1 MDKNLSWANQ
11 IAVVTGGSGDIGA
24 EVVRALLA
32 LGVKVAS
39 ADLLPFPEVKS
50 LSDSTNFFP
59 SIVDVS
65 NSKEVD
71 QWIDAV
77 TERWG
82 TPTIAV
88 IGATIVRNST
98 LVETSDADWDAVI
111 SVGLSSSFYVARA
124 VIKKM
129 LLVQAQG
136 KIVFIGSWA
145 ASNPHPHIG
154 SYSVMKAGTRALM
167 QNLALEYAHCGI
179 LINEVAPGI
188 VDAGLSK
195 ALFDK
200 DPTLKVRALESIPV
214 NLTLTTK
221 DVARD
226 ILYLCSPEN
235 LVTTGIVLTSDGGL
249 SIASTMNTGTPNR
262 MKDKSQ

>member
-1 MDKNLSWANQ
+1 MNNKSTWANQ

-24 EVVRALLA
+24 EVVRSLLA
-32 LGVKVAS
+32 VGVKVAS
-39 ADLLPFPEVKS
+39 ADLSPFPEVNS
-50 LSDSTNFFP
+50 PGDHTDFFP
-59 SIVDVS
+59 SIVDVA

-71 QWIDAV
+71 QWIDSV
-77 TERWG
+77 TEKWG
-82 TPTIAV
+82 TPSIAV
-88 IGATIVRNST
+88 IGATIVKSST
-98 LVETSDADWDAVI
+98 LVETSDEDWDAVI

-129 LLVQAQG
+129 LLAQSQG

-188 VDAGLSK
+188 VNAGLSK

-200 DPTLKVRALESIPV
+200 DPTLKARALESIPV

-249 SIASTMNTGTPNR
+249 SITSTMNTGLPNR
-262 MKDKSQ
+262 IRN

>member
-1 MDKNLSWANQ
+1 MDKKLTWANQ

-39 ADLLPFPEVKS
+39 ADILPFPEIKS
-50 LSDSTNFFP
+50 LSDNPNFFP

-65 NSKEVD
+65 NSKEVN
-71 QWIDAV
+71 QWIDTV
-77 TERWG
+77 SEKWG

-88 IGATIVRNST
+88 IGAAIVRFSS
-98 LVETSDADWDAVI
+98 LVETSDEDWDAVI

-129 LLVQAQG
+129 LLVQAKG

-167 QNLALEYAHCGI
+167 QNLALEYAHWGI
-179 LINEVAPGI
+179 IVNEVAPGI
-188 VDAGLSK
+188 IDAGLSK
-195 ALFDK
+195 ILFDK
-200 DPTLKVRALESIPV
+200 DPRLKAQALESIPV
-214 NLTLTTK
+214 NLTLSTK

-226 ILYLCSPEN
+226 ILFLCSPEN

-249 SIASTMNTGTPNR
+249 SITSTLNTGLPNR
-262 MKDKSQ
+262 KIN

>member
-1 MDKNLSWANQ
+1 MDKKLTWANQ

-24 EVVRALLA
+24 EVVRSLLA
-32 LGVKVAS
+32 VGVKVAS
-39 ADLLPFPEVKS
+39 ADLSPFPQEKS
-50 LSDSTNFFP
+50 LSDNTYFFS
-59 SIVDVS
+59 SIVDVA

-71 QWIDAV
+71 QWIDTV
-77 TERWG
+77 TKRWG

-88 IGATIVRNST
+88 VGATIVRNCT
-98 LVETSDADWDAVI
+98 LVETSDKDWDAVL

-124 VIKKM
+124 VLKKM
-129 LLVQAQG
+129 LLVKAHG

-145 ASNPHPHIG
+145 ASNPHPQIG
-154 SYSVMKAGTRALM
+154 SYSVVKAGTRALM

-188 VDAGLSK
+188 VNAGLSK

-200 DPTLKVRALESIPV
+200 DPTLKTRALESIPV
-214 NLTLTTK
+214 NLMLSTK

-235 LVTTGIVLTSDGGL
+235 LVTTGTILTSDGAL
-249 SIASTMNTGTPNR
+249 SLTSTMNTGLPNR
-262 MKDKSQ
+262 IRN

>member
-1 MDKNLSWANQ
+1 MDKNLNWSNQ

-24 EVVRALLA
+24 EVVRSLLA
-32 LGVKVAS
+32 AGVKVAS
-39 ADLLPFPEVKS
+39 ADLSPFPNEDS
-50 LSDSTNFFP
+50 LSKNTNFFP
-59 SIVDVS
+59 SIVDVA

-71 QWIDAV
+71 EWIDKV
-77 TERWG
+77 TEKWG

-98 LVETSDADWDAVI
+98 LIETSDADWDAVI
-111 SVGLSSSFYVARA
+111 SVGLTSSFYVARA

-136 KIVFIGSWA
+136 RIVFIGSWA

-200 DPTLKVRALESIPV
+200 DPTLKARALESIPV

-249 SIASTMNTGTPNR
+249 SITSTMNTGLPNR
-262 MKDKSQ
+262 KEK